1 MLLGLKIKAKLIK
14 FKTRGLKIYLKG
26 LIVDDKPIK
35 FKLQDLK
42 INIKLMLFS
51 KKGMN
56 FNPLPI
62 KNSKTPLPKAKNY
75 S

>member
-1 MLLGLKIKAKLIK
+1 MLLRLKIKAKLIK
-14 FKTRGLKIYLKG
+14 FKTKG

-56 FNPLPI
+56 FNPQPI
-62 KNSKTPLPKAKNY
+62 KNSKIPLPKAKNY